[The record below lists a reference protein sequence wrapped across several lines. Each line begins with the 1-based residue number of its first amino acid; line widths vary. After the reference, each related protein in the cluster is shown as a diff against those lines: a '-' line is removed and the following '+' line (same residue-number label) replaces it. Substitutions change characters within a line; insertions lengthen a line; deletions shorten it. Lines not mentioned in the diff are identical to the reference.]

1 MVAIPP
7 LDRIDR
13 RILAALQADG
23 RLTNQAL
30 AEQVA
35 LSPSACLAR
44 VRRLEKSGVI
54 EGYGA
59 RLNPWALAIGVILY
73 AEVWLEGQSSDR
85 LSRFE
90 AAIAG
95 HPEIV
100 EATYVSGPFE
110 YLIKAV
116 VPDMPTWTTLSEQ
129 LIASDLGVAK
139 VVTHVLMKK
148 PKRFVGY
155 PIPGA

>member
-1 MVAIPP
+1 MAAFPT

-35 LSPSACLAR
+35 LSPSACLVR
-44 VRRLEKSGVI
+44 VRRLEKAGII

-59 RLNPWALAIGVILY
+59 RLNPWALDIGVILY
-73 AEVWLEGQSSDR
+73 AEVWLEGQNPAR
-85 LSRFE
+85 LARFE
-90 AAIAG
+90 AALADI
-95 HPEIV
+95 PEIV
-100 EATYVSGPFE
+100 EATYVSGPYE

-116 VPDMPTWTTLSEQ
+116 APDISAWTALSEE
-129 LIASDLGVAK
+129 LIAGDLGVEK

-148 PKRFVGY
+148 PKRFTGY
-155 PIPGA
+155 PVSGA

>member
-1 MVAIPP
+1 MAAFPT

-35 LSPSACLAR
+35 LSPSACLVR
-44 VRRLEKSGVI
+44 VRRLEKSGII

-59 RLNPWALAIGVILY
+59 RLNPWALNIGVILY
-73 AEVWLEGQSSDR
+73 AEVWLEGQNPRR
-85 LSRFE
+85 LARFE
-90 AAIAG
+90 AAMADI
-95 HPEIV
+95 PEIV

-116 VPDMPTWTTLSEQ
+116 ASDMAEWTALSEE
-129 LIASDLGVAK
+129 LMAGDLGVDK

-148 PKRFVGY
+148 PKRFTGY
-155 PIPGA
+155 PIAGA

>member
-1 MVAIPP
+1 MAAYPP

-44 VRRLEKSGVI
+44 VKRLEKSGVI

-59 RLNPWALAIGVILY
+59 RLNPWALGIGVVLY
-73 AEVWLEGQSSDR
+73 AEVWLDGQHPGR
-85 LSRFE
+85 LTRFE

-95 HPEIV
+95 RPEIV

-116 VPDMPTWTTLSEQ
+116 VPDMTSWTALSEE
-129 LIASDLGVAK
+129 LAAGDLGVAK

-155 PIPGA
+155 PIPAL